1 MSDCDVAVT
10 DDSSE
15 AVTDGKAVNGVA
27 TAEMETEENYF
38 EEDLGNKMFVWF
50 FTLVKCSFTMPV
62 LFS

>member
-10 DDSSE
+10 DDSAE

-38 EEDLGNKMFVWF
+38 EEDLGNKMFLW
-50 FTLVKCSFTMPV
+50 LVNVGKR
-62 LFS
+62 LNE